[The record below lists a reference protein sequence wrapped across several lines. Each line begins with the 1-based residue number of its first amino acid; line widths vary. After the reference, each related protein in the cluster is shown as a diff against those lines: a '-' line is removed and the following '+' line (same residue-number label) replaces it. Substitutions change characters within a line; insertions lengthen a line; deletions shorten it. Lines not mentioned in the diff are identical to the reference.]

1 MFLNIFE
8 RVDLYA
14 QLLYSFFVFMIVW
27 RAISVKSK
35 KKTAGNFRKMYAT
48 FERCT
53 KLTVKSLKD

>member
-1 MFLNIFE
+1 
-8 RVDLYA
+8 
-14 QLLYSFFVFMIVW
+14 MIVW

-53 KLTVKSLKD
+53 KLTVKSLKDGLSIDLLHVVFESDP